1 LRIDTWYRA
10 AAIAIGVAAARPAWA
25 VGQGADTVR
34 ATAAD
39 TAHATRAMVPASA
52 APDSGTSLGPRLP
65 LDTVIA
71 LTMRYNPGLDSA
83 SGLVRTARSA
93 QRVALGA
100 YLPSVALNAL
110 VGRSDQ
116 SVASATGTAGGTVTS
131 AVPQSTRGAGVSAT
145 LDLFT
150 GGRRGAVRHQTAAA
164 SRAAE
169 AGLLFQR
176 YAAQLFAKEGY
187 FEVLRGHELVRVG
200 DIAVAVADTNLS
212 YTKARRA
219 AGTATP
225 ADVLQAEL
233 ALSTARRQLLAAQD
247 TLGSGAAALG
257 RLVGA
262 DGLVDAEPIVLNPTA
277 LALSDSV
284 IVEVAVRDA
293 PAVRQAEAQ
302 VSATGAA
309 VRAAKAQYAPTIF
322 ATGGYNQSNDGQVT
336 GGLRQGWIVGV
347 GASLPLF
354 NGFVREDSVVR
365 AKVSADEATSTAA
378 DTRRLSRSQALS
390 LLGSLRVASQDV
402 GLTIE
407 AVRVATEN
415 LRVIASRYRVGIA
428 TILDLVT
435 AQQNLIQAELDLV
448 SARYTYQVTRAT
460 LAALLGREL

>member
-1 LRIDTWYRA
+1 
-10 AAIAIGVAAARPAWA
+10 
-25 VGQGADTVR
+25 
-34 ATAAD
+34 
-39 TAHATRAMVPASA
+39 MVPVSA

-71 LTMRYNPGLDSA
+71 LTMRYSPGLDSA

-116 SVASATGTAGGTVTS
+116 SVASATGTAGGTGTS
-131 AVPQSTRGAGVSAT
+131 AAPQSTRGAGVSAT

-247 TLGSGAAALG
+247 TLGSAGAALG

-277 LALSDSV
+277 LALSDSA
-284 IVEVAVRDA
+284 IVEVAVREA

-302 VSATGAA
+302 VVASKAT
-309 VRAAKAQYAPTIF
+309 VRAAKALYSPTIF
-322 ATGGYNQSNDGQVT
+322 AGGGYNWSNDGSVS
-336 GGLRQGWIVGV
+336 GSPRQGWLVEI
-347 GASLPLF
+347 GASWPLF
-354 NGFVREDSVVR
+354 DGFVREDSVTR
-365 AKVSADEATSTAA
+365 AKVGADEAATTAA
-378 DTRRLSRSQALS
+378 DTRRVSRSEAVS
-390 LLGSLRVASQDV
+390 LLASLRVAEQDV

-415 LRVIASRYRVGIA
+415 LRVVASRYRAGIA

-435 AQQNLIQAELDLV
+435 AQQNLVQAELNLV

-460 LAALLGREL
+460 LAALLGQDL